1 MSANADIVRDRRRA
15 FAAPGG
21 FHDRLIAFLAR
32 ALPAAIGVIA
42 AVMILAP
49 LAQRGEI
56 SFLLDRNKVAV
67 TQERIAVSG
76 AMYRGEDN
84 AGRPFSLTAG
94 SAVQQ
99 SSQRPVVD
107 MKNLVGRIQLSE
119 GPAEIT
125 APSGAYNYRTGQ
137 VTVPGPVEF
146 TAADGYRMTTKGVG
160 IDLKTRRIAGAGG
173 VEGAVPTGTFSADR
187 ISADLAERTV
197 TLEGRARLHMTP
209 GKLRMPK

>member
-1 MSANADIVRDRRRA
+1 MSANADIIRDRRRA
-15 FAAPGG
+15 FATPGG

-32 ALPAAIGVIA
+32 ALPAAIGVVA

-49 LAQRGEI
+49 IAQQGEI

-76 AMYRGEDN
+76 AMYRGQDN

-99 SSQRPVVD
+99 SAERPVVD
-107 MKNLVGRIQLSE
+107 LKDLVGRIQLTE

-137 VTVPGPVEF
+137 IVVPGPVNF

-160 IDLKTRRIAGAGG
+160 IDLKKRTIAGAGG

-197 TLEGRARLHMTP
+197 TLDGRARLRMTP